1 MTIEGIRQEWQ
12 QQAEKMAADVMR
24 KYREQNKGS
33 AGHEGLGI
41 YGIYQERIAR
51 KKVQIAVKLLERH
64 GHEPTTANIHKVTK
78 QNRRLIERYLPVHV
92 WEARAKQKLS
102 TIPESELAK
111 VIPFNKTGQEQG

>member
-1 MTIEGIRQEWQ
+1 MTIEEIRQEWLRLS
-12 QQAEKMAADVMR
+12 EKMTADVMQ
-24 KYREQNKGS
+24 KYHKQHQGS

-102 TIPESELAK
+102 TIPESELATA
-111 VIPFNKTGQEQG
+111 IPFNKTGQEQG